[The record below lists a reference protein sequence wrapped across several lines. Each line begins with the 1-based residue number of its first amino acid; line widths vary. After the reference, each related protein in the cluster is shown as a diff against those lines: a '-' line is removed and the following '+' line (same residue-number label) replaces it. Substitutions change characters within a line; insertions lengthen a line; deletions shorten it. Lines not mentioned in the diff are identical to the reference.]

1 MPQRTLP
8 PPDTAIRLLRRF
20 FFSREDRL
28 AILAPWGKP
37 CPIEVRIDLEA
48 ILRAHLLGQAAPA
61 VSVDYRNTKAS
72 GRISGH
78 FRVGSY
84 TPAPAGGTR
93 WMCIDFD
100 GAGHADALADP
111 QGAALAT
118 LASIRNQGLPAYL
131 ERSGGGS
138 GWHLWCFFSQPA
150 DAERAR
156 AFGVAAVPLGIP
168 LASGEPADPET
179 GKGIEVFPKQAK
191 ILKKGCGNMVWLPWW
206 AGAKP
211 GCNEFHRVDD
221 NGELVPHAP
230 EDFETIAPERLAVSP
245 SKKPANREKPAA
257 ASGATPATAPFTPEM
272 EDAFT
277 AADKPPDGSGNE
289 AFKQWRREALE
300 AIDLELVYGAWLTGV
315 RSGDGWLQCRDPS
328 SKSGDR
334 RPSSGVGDGTGN
346 AERGTF
352 HTFRDDAK
360 SLSLFDFMVWT
371 RQARDFSDAVRKV
384 AQLSGV
390 PLPERPRPLVTV
402 ENAAQHPGVPAP
414 GAHVR
419 RPEIVVNNRQLRD
432 IVRDAWG
439 AVHFY
444 NRLSAPPREAP
455 QRPGPR
461 VFERGGS
468 LVRLAT
474 MGEDGAVGI
483 QPMNEN
489 MVYGVLSRAADWKR
503 LTQEGAMD
511 VSPVRD
517 VARDMLVNPAPELPS
532 LETVITAPA
541 FGRGGRLIAAPG
553 FHAEDRVWLEL
564 DKNLIVPPVPE
575 RPTPDDAAAARS
587 LLLDELLVDFPFV
600 TPADRAHAMAAMLLP
615 FCRRMIGG
623 VTPLHLIEAPSA
635 GTGKG
640 LLTAIIALLA
650 TGQAAPGRTLPV
662 MEDEAR
668 KMITSELAQGRPIVL
683 LDNISE
689 KRELDNPALASV
701 ITSSVWTDRILG
713 LSQMATLP
721 NKALWIMTAN
731 NPQLS
736 LEIARRCIRV
746 RIDARADR
754 PWLRGGFRHD
764 PLMDWARENRGQLIL
779 AILTLIQS
787 WIAHGRPRSRR
798 SLGSFEQWSGVIGGI
813 LETAGIEGFLGSLDE
828 LYDAA
833 DQDGQAWR
841 EFTASWWEQWGSAP
855 RTVGQ
860 LNDFCRDRELMLK
873 ARGEGTARSQQTR
886 LGAAL
891 MSVRD
896 RIFGELRVMRCEQK
910 NHRTGSTWIVVPVS
924 LGDDGGDQPLDSPEL
939 WDDTQAGRE
948 TLGRPS
954 GDLGLPPQVSQNQQP
969 VNGGETWETF
979 SPNPHMRGR
988 AHARTYARTH
998 ESPPKV
1004 SQGLPPSPPVLNSGD
1019 LERETFTPQGLPA
1032 VSPRYP
1038 TVDLGIGE
1046 PSFDLAD
1053 LPDVWPPTD
1062 LPPGTDSRPRPHSPA
1077 HAALATGSADPSA
1090 LTPEGRQAPDPAGT
1104 ARDQAD
1110 APQPPIDTN
1119 QTHPWNE

>member
-37 CPIEVRIDLEA
+37 CPIEVTTPIEA

-118 LASIRNQGLPAYL
+118 LTSIRNQGLPAYL
-131 ERSGGGS
+131 ERSGGGA

-156 AFGVAAVPLGIP
+156 AFGVAAVPPGLP
-168 LASGEPADPET
+168 LASGEPADAET

-191 ILKKGCGNMVWLPWW
+191 VQKKGCGNMVWLPWW

-211 GCNEFHRVDD
+211 GCNEFHRLDD
-221 NGELVPHAP
+221 SSQLVPYAP
-230 EDFETIAPERLAVSP
+230 DDFETIAPERLAASP
-245 SKKPANREKPAA
+245 PKKSSNIEKPAA
-257 ASGATPATAPFTPEM
+257 LSGANPADTPFTPEM

-277 AADKPPDGSGNE
+277 AADKPPEGSGNE
-289 AFKQWRREALE
+289 AFKQWRQEALK
-300 AIDLELVYGAWLTGV
+300 AIDLELVYGNWLTGV

-334 RPSSGVGDGTGN
+334 RPSSGVGDGTGD

-371 RQARDFSDAVRKV
+371 RQARDFSEAVRKV

-390 PLPERPRPLVTV
+390 PLPERPRPPVV
-402 ENAAQHPGVPAP
+402 ENADQTTTAAQSPGAHLPGVPPP

-419 RPEIVVNNRQLRD
+419 RPQIVVNNRQLRD
-432 IVRDAWG
+432 IVRDSWG

-444 NRLSAPPREAP
+444 NRLAAPPREPA

-474 MGEDGAVGI
+474 MGDDGAVGI

-503 LTQEGAMD
+503 LTQEGSMD

-517 VARDMLVNPAPELPS
+517 VARDMLVNPARELPS

-541 FGRGGRLIAAPG
+541 FGRGGRLIATPG
-553 FHAEDRVWLEL
+553 FHAEDRVWLEP
-564 DKNLIVPPVPE
+564 DKNLVVPPVPE
-575 RPTPDDAAAARS
+575 RPTPDDVAAARA
-587 LLLDELLVDFPFV
+587 LLLGELLADFPFV
-600 TPADRAHAMAAMLLP
+600 TPSDRAHAMAAMLLP
-615 FCRRMIGG
+615 FARRMIAG

-701 ITSSVWTDRILG
+701 ITTLVWTDRILG
-713 LSQMATLP
+713 ISQMATLP

-731 NPQLS
+731 NPHLS

-764 PLMDWARENRGQLIL
+764 PLMDWAREHRGELIH

-798 SLGSFEQWSGVIGGI
+798 SLGSFEQWAGVIGGI

-833 DQDGQAWR
+833 DQDGHAWR

-896 RIFGELRVMRCEQK
+896 RIFGDLRVMRSERT
-910 NHRTGSTWIVVPVS
+910 NHKASSTWIVVPVI
-924 LGDDGGDQPLDSPEL
+924 GDDGDQPQDSPEF
-939 WDDTQAGRE
+939 WDGEAASGA
-948 TLGRPS
+948 TLGQP
-954 GDLGLPPQVSQNQQP
+954 GGNLGCHQQAEQNQHDAKAGQP
-969 VNGGETWETF
+969 VATF

-988 AHARTYARTH
+988 AHACACMRTH
-998 ESPPKV
+998 GDGSKV
-1004 SQGLPPSPPVLNSGD
+1004 APGCHHGSTALNPEDLAVATFDAQGCPEVATRLPQEP
-1019 LERETFTPQGLPA
+1019 
-1032 VSPRYP
+1032 
-1038 TVDLGIGE
+1038 GE
-1046 PSFDLAD
+1046 LDGNTIDLAD
-1053 LPDVWPPTD
+1053 LPDHWPP
-1062 LPPGTDSRPRPHSPA
+1062 
-1077 HAALATGSADPSA
+1077 AALPS
-1090 LTPEGRQAPDPAGT
+1090 GT
-1104 ARDQAD
+1104 
-1110 APQPPIDTN
+1110 
-1119 QTHPWNE
+1119 